1 MSAVAKFENLKDL
14 IVELRGQSVL
24 LDCDVAE
31 LYKVETKRV
40 NEAVKNNPDKFPN
53 DYMFE
58 ISEGEFAVLRS
69 KFSTT
74 KITKT
79 RALPKAFTEKGLYMI
94 ATILKSKQATEATFA
109 IIETFSKIRQ
119 LSRSIQ
125 ELSIIQEKADQKALM
140 QRSGELIASIFDED
154 LQTSD
159 TETSIELNFAVLKFK
174 HTIKKKK
181 NEKNLHFHRYPRRAS
196 QTPARLPEVRRLRPD
211 PIIILSGNWGPLYG
225 IGGAARKLGSIV

>member
-1 MSAVAKFENLKDL
+1 MSSVAKFENLKDL

-24 LDCDVAE
+24 LDSDVAE

-58 ISEGEFAVLRS
+58 ISEGEFADLRS

-74 KITKT
+74 KFAKT
-79 RALPKAFTEKGLYMI
+79 RVLPKAFTEKGLYMI
-94 ATILKSKQATEATFA
+94 ATILKSKQAIEATFA

-119 LSRSIQ
+119 LTRNIK
-125 ELSIIQEKADQKALM
+125 ELSIVQDKADQKALM
-140 QRSGELIASIFDED
+140 QKSGEMIAEILDDD
-154 LQTSD
+154 LQTTD

-181 NEKNLHFHRYPRRAS
+181 
-196 QTPARLPEVRRLRPD
+196 
-211 PIIILSGNWGPLYG
+211 
-225 IGGAARKLGSIV
+225 